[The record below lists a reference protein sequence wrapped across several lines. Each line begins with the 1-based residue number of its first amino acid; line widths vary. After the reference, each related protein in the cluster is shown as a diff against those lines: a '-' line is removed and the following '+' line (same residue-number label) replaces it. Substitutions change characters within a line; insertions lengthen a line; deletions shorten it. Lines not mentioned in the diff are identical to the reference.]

1 MTKKTHSF
9 PCVLFAFDFII
20 CLYFLAK
27 LSQLTWFCIIYWKA
41 TLRGGEVI
49 CTLMGHTGG
58 YSICLNVAELSQPMR
73 RSWVNLSMASAT
85 VQTPSLQWPSYNP
98 LKSRMGLTMCTLMGC
113 GLCWMEFIH
122 IYSATLNTLEER
134 LHRFWIKLLEIWFG
148 ELLYVPS
155 NTSMR
160 FSLCKSKLLNACYV

>member
-1 MTKKTHSF
+1 MKELAAETLMVGNVDLEFEKKSQLICVTKKTHSF

-58 YSICLNVAELSQPMR
+58 CSICLNVAELSQPIR

-85 VQTPSLQWPSYNP
+85 VQTPSLQ
-98 LKSRMGLTMCTLMGC
+98 
-113 GLCWMEFIH
+113 
-122 IYSATLNTLEER
+122 
-134 LHRFWIKLLEIWFG
+134 
-148 ELLYVPS
+148 
-155 NTSMR
+155 
-160 FSLCKSKLLNACYV
+160 